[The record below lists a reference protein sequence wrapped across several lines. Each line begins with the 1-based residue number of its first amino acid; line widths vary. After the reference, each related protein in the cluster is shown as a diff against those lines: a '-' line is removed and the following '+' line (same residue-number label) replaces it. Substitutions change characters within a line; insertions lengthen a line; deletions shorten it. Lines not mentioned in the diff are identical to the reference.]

1 MTTAQYIA
9 AAAAVIVA
17 FWPALKAGG
26 ESAIRWWFS
35 DDHDHP
41 PARLLGPSFQTS
53 INSLA
58 GIRQRLSAT
67 GCLGDTQKQAIDAL
81 TLALVDG
88 SDK

>member
-9 AAAAVIVA
+9 ATAAVLVV
-17 FWPALKAGG
+17 FWPAMKDATERAAG
-26 ESAIRWWFS
+26 WWFS

-41 PARLLGPSFQTS
+41 PARLVGPSFQAA

-67 GCLGDTQKQAIDAL
+67 QCLGDTQRQAIDAL